1 MKLHLKIFSKNKNSQ
16 ILFTKSIN
24 RILHENYLNL
34 NCLMKNYQQ
43 TKTKQIFTVLK
54 SPHAN
59 KTAQEQFQCNIT
71 SRRIGFYTFRLP
83 KLIIILQKL
92 QKELFPDVLT
102 KIYLVLK
109 VSDLKKFKNYRSNPK
124 LYQLK
129 IVKYRNINKFSPY
142 LTFFDFCGGL
152 KLKFV

>member
-16 ILFTKSIN
+16 ILFIKAVN
-24 RILHENYLNL
+24 RILHESHLNL
-34 NCLMKNYQQ
+34 NCLIKNSQQ

-59 KTAQEQFQCNIT
+59 KTAQEQFQYNI
-71 SRRIGFYTFRLP
+71 SSKRIKFYTFRFP

-92 QKELFPDVLT
+92 QKELFPDVLA

-109 VSDLKKFKNYRSNPK
+109 VNDLKKFKNYTSNPK

-129 IVKYRNINKFSPY
+129 MVKHRNPNKFSPY

-152 KLKFV
+152 ELKSV